1 MVSESSIQIQTSGEG
16 EVDDRT
22 FSKQPGKET
31 TDKKLLM
38 YHVIIIR
45 LSENKA
51 ILNSIFNFYIIL
63 QNSHLKALQEG

>member
-31 TDKKLLM
+31 TDKKLFM
-38 YHVIIIR
+38 CYVI
-45 LSENKA
+45 NWA
-51 ILNSIFNFYIIL
+51 ILIRINRFYIIL